1 MILKVLFFFQMAVA
15 AVAHIYVYPAE
26 PYRRDNQHN
35 LNKIDSVA
43 SELEEDVEAAATSVK
58 ESVKDVVMGGGE
70 HVNQLTR

>member
-1 MILKVLFFFQMAVA
+1 MPFA
-15 AVAHIYVYPAE
+15 AVAHIYVYPAA

-58 ESVKDVVMGGGE
+58 DSMKEVVMGGGE
-70 HVNQLTR
+70 NVKNSS